1 MACILAETIMKSTR
15 RFLMTCASLLLAG
28 SVWAL
33 PEPRLRRCDR
43 LPPAGK

>member
-1 MACILAETIMKSTR
+1 MACILAKTIMKSTR

-33 PEPRLRRCDR
+33 PEPRHCDR